1 MTPGRVGL
9 AGVALTVSGIALLA
23 VGSFASPPGA
33 GSWSFGMGGPGPM
46 GAHGATGMMGGT
58 WNGSAPPQ
66 GPGPGGSGFVAGTAA
81 APRVVAIVATPT
93 LRFVPDSITVMAG
106 ETITFEVRTDGPVV
120 HEFML
125 GPAADV
131 AADVPGTPEIADLTA
146 TATGSLTYT
155 FAGSGPFAF
164 ACHAPGHYEAGM
176 VGTIVISPG

>member
-1 MTPGRVGL
+1 MRPGRVGL

-23 VGSFASPPGA
+23 VGSFVLPLGAASWP
-33 GSWSFGMGGPGPM
+33 FGMGGSGPM

-66 GPGPGGSGFVAGTAA
+66 GPGPGESGFVAGTAA
-81 APRVVAIVATPT
+81 APRLVAIVATPT

-106 ETITFEVRTDGPVV
+106 ETITFEVRTDGSVV
-120 HEFML
+120 HEFMV

-146 TATGSLTYT
+146 TATGSLTYA

-176 VGTIVISPG
+176 VGTIVIAPG